1 MFSMLRMAMTLLICV
16 LAIGFY
22 LGWFTFSRSA
32 VDPRSDKVNINVS
45 VDQKKVRAD
54 IQSAEQTLSK
64 RMQDIK
70 SPPPASGDLSGANQQ
85 PTAPRLNFGPI
96 QYQPVAPS
104 GGAVNA
110 PTGYPP
116 QPPVQTPDYQYTA
129 PLTLPPP
136 GEGR

>member
-32 VDPRSDKVNINVS
+32 PDPRSDKVNINVS

-54 IQSAEQTLSK
+54 IQSAEQTLSR
-64 RMQDIK
+64 RMQEIK
-70 SPPPASGDLSGANQQ
+70 TSPPGNGDTPGANQQ
-85 PTAPRLNFGPI
+85 SMAPRLSFGPAS
-96 QYQPVAPS
+96 YQPAGPI
-104 GGAVNA
+104 GGVSNG
-110 PTGYPP
+110 PTGY
-116 QPPVQTPDYQYTA
+116 QPPSPRQTPDYQYTA
-129 PLTLPPP
+129 PLALPPP